1 MQSPNQKGNNGIWKI
16 QFKTFMFRDPILD
29 ERLKMV
35 DILNRGWRGKK
46 SHSVLSNPFFS
57 GNSAEEGFL
66 KGIYALEIKKSE

>member
-57 GNSAEEGFL
+57 GNSAEEVPGKRPL
-66 KGIYALEIKKSE
+66 